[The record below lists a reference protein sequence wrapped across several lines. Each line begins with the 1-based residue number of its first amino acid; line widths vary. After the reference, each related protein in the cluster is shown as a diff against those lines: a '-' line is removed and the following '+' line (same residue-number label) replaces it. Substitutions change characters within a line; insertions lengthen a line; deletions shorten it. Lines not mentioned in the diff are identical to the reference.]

1 MGKETP
7 EANAESID
15 LERAIIQAMSSIDQ
29 RMDPI
34 SRAIASSRVAERL
47 NKGLGWAAERRS
59 NAVATAVVMPGMS
72 MQKVADE
79 LGVSKSMVAK
89 LAGPA
94 SLRDE
99 IASDMRERLRSAFEF
114 GAQEGTGLRP

>member
-1 MGKETP
+1 MGTETP
-7 EANAESID
+7 EANAESVD
-15 LERAIIQAMSSIDQ
+15 LEKAIIQAMSSIDQ

-34 SRAIASSRVAERL
+34 SRAIAASRVAERL
-47 NKGLGWAAERRS
+47 NRGLGWAAERRG

-94 SLRDE
+94 TVRDE
-99 IASDMRERLRSAFEF
+99 IAADMRRRLRSEFEY
-114 GAQEGTGLRP
+114 GAQEGSGPRQ

>member
-1 MGKETP
+1 MGTETP
-7 EANAESID
+7 ESKAESTD

-34 SRAIASSRVAERL
+34 SRAIAASRVAERL
-47 NKGLGWAAERRS
+47 NKGLGWAAERRG

-94 SLRDE
+94 SVRDE
-99 IASDMRERLRSAFEF
+99 IAADMRGRLRSAFEY
-114 GAQEGTGLRP
+114 GAQENTRPRR

>member
-34 SRAIASSRVAERL
+34 SRAIAASRVAERL
-47 NKGLGWAAERRS
+47 NKGLGWTAERRG

-94 SLRDE
+94 SVRDE
-99 IASDMRERLRSAFEF
+99 IAADMRGSLRSAFEY
-114 GAQEGTGLRP
+114 GAQEGSRPRR

>member
-1 MGKETP
+1 MGTETP
-7 EANAESID
+7 EADAESID

-34 SRAIASSRVAERL
+34 SRAIAASRVAERL
-47 NKGLGWAAERRS
+47 NKGLGWAAERRG

-94 SLRDE
+94 SVRDE
-99 IASDMRERLRSAFEF
+99 IAADMRGRLRSAFEY
-114 GAQEGTGLRP
+114 GAQEGSGPRR

>member
-1 MGKETP
+1 
-7 EANAESID
+7 
-15 LERAIIQAMSSIDQ
+15 
-29 RMDPI
+29 
-34 SRAIASSRVAERL
+34 VAERL
-47 NKGLGWAAERRS
+47 NKGLGWAAERRG

-94 SLRDE
+94 TVRDE
-99 IASDMRERLRSAFEF
+99 IAADMRRRLRSEFEY
-114 GAQEGTGLRP
+114 GAQEGSGPRQ

>member
-1 MGKETP
+1 MGTETP
-7 EANAESID
+7 EANAESVD
-15 LERAIIQAMSSIDQ
+15 LEKAIIQAMSSIDQ

-34 SRAIASSRVAERL
+34 SRAIAASRVAERL
-47 NKGLGWAAERRS
+47 NKGLGWAAERRG

-94 SLRDE
+94 TVRDE
-99 IASDMRERLRSAFEF
+99 IAADMRRRLRSEFEY
-114 GAQEGTGLRP
+114 GAQEGSGPRQ

>member
-1 MGKETP
+1 MGTETP
-7 EANAESID
+7 EANAESVD
-15 LERAIIQAMSSIDQ
+15 LEKAIIQAMSSIDQ

-34 SRAIASSRVAERL
+34 SRAIAASRVAERL
-47 NKGLGWAAERRS
+47 NKGLGWAAERRG

-72 MQKVADE
+72 MQKVAAE

-94 SLRDE
+94 TVRDE
-99 IASDMRERLRSAFEF
+99 IAADMRRRLRSEFEY
-114 GAQEGTGLRP
+114 GAQEGSGPRQ

>member
-1 MGKETP
+1 MGTETP
-7 EANAESID
+7 ESNAESID

-34 SRAIASSRVAERL
+34 SRAIAASRVAERL
-47 NKGLGWAAERRS
+47 NKGLGWAAERRG

-94 SLRDE
+94 SVRDE
-99 IASDMRERLRSAFEF
+99 IAADMRGRLRSAFEY
-114 GAQEGTGLRP
+114 GAQEGSGPRR